1 MVKTMSVEG
10 KKVLITG
17 GAGFIGSHLVE
28 EYLANNAEKV
38 IVYDDFSTGTLE
50 NLKHIDDD
58 RLKVVEGSILDVNM
72 LNAIVEKEKVDVIDH
87 LAAELEVFSGIRD
100 SERDARINILGTLN
114 VLNVALK
121 NRVERVLFAS
131 SGAVYGEAKY
141 LPIDR

>member
-1 MVKTMSVEG
+1 
-10 KKVLITG
+10 
-17 GAGFIGSHLVE
+17 
-28 EYLANNAEKV
+28 
-38 IVYDDFSTGTLE
+38 
-50 NLKHIDDD
+50 
-58 RLKVVEGSILDVNM
+58 M